1 MNWTDNELQQLDAIR
16 YRKAA
21 ARAFRAVM
29 LGISIVVAMRAGWG
43 YAIGAALLGLALA
56 QCLEPEIPESLAN
69 RARGLDKQRG
79 VR

>member
-1 MNWTDNELQQLDAIR
+1 MNWTDDELQQLDAIR

-43 YAIGAALLGLALA
+43 HGIGAALIGLALA

-69 RARGLDKQRG
+69 RARELDKQRG
-79 VR
+79 AR